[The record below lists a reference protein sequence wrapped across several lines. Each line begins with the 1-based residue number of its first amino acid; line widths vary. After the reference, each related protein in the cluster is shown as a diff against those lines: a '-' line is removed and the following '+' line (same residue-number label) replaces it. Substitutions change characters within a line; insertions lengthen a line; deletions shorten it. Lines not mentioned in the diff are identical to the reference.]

1 MSKKLYAALLPLF
14 AVAAFA
20 VMPAVAQA
28 APHWY
33 KCEAKAGGGFHDP
46 DCTETGGTK
55 NFELTRLPFTSAQT
69 QISSYGILPLTS
81 AIGELRCKNL
91 DAGNIWN
98 ETLALPGKDEITV
111 YVLYECTSPTCKKGL
126 EVTAEGLP
134 WPTELVEVA
143 GVIRDKIGTAAKP
156 VKIRV
161 KCAEPVLNTV
171 FEGEL
176 TPKWVNNSPSYVEF
190 GEGSG
195 HLTSSEVGEGKVTG
209 KEFISGTEKAENIL
223 VKNP

>member
-1 MSKKLYAALLPLF
+1 MSKKLYAALLPLL
-14 AVAAFA
+14 AVIAFGT
-20 VMPAVAQA
+20 MTAVAQA
-28 APHWY
+28 EPHWY
-33 KCEAKAGGGFHDP
+33 KCEAKAGGAYHDP
-46 DCTETGGTK
+46 DCTEKTGTTW
-55 NFELTRLPFTSAQT
+55 ELTRLPFTSEKFQV
-69 QISSYGILPLTS
+69 SSYGILTLKNATL
-81 AIGELRCKNL
+81 GEVTCKNL

-98 ETLALPGKDEITV
+98 VNLATPGKDEITV
-111 YVLYECTSPTCKKGL
+111 FVLYACKAATCTTGL

-134 WPTELVEVA
+134 WPTELIEVA
-143 GVIRDKIGTAAKP
+143 GVIRVKIGTAAAP

-161 KCAEPVLNTV
+161 KCTTPAVNTV

-195 HLTSSEVGEGKVTG
+195 HLTSSLVGEGTVTG